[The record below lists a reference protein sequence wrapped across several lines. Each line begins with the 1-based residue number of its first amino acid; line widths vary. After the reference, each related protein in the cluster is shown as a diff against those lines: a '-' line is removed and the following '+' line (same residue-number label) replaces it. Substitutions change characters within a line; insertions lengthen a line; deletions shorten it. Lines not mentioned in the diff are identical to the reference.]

1 MKREDNI
8 TNKIDW
14 VTVLIYCA
22 IVFLGWLNIYAVT
35 YDENAQTSIFS
46 LDLNSGRQLVF
57 IGGSLII
64 IAAILIIDR
73 QFYETFAY
81 IIYGLLLF
89 MLLLVPIIGKE
100 VGGNKAWL
108 GIGSFGV
115 QPSEFAKFATA
126 LVVAKTIGS
135 IGFKM
140 DNLRNQ
146 LILFALIGTPMFLI
160 LLQKDTGTA
169 MVFSVFVLVFF
180 REGMSPFLII
190 IGIACAVILIID
202 RQFYETFAYIIYGL
216 LLFMLLLVPI
226 IGKEV
231 GGNKAWLGIGSF
243 GVQPSEFA
251 KFATALVVAKT
262 IGSIGFK
269 MDNLRNQ
276 LILFALIGTPMFL
289 ILLQK
294 DTGTAMVFSVFV
306 LVFFREGMSPFLII
320 IGIAC
325 AVIFVLTLLVDNQ
338 LYLHVG
344 VAVLLILAIL
354 MGRKKFKRIA
364 MLTAGALAIVMVIA
378 SVDYIVSDV
387 LKPHQQNRIK
397 ALINPDADPLGFG
410 WNVTQSKI
418 AIGSGGFLGKGFLE
432 GTQTKFDFV
441 PEQSTDFIFCTIGE
455 EHGWIGSLFT
465 IALFMLLLLRILFL
479 AERQKN
485 KFARVY
491 GYSVACILFF
501 HFAVN
506 IGMTIGLFPVIG
518 IPLPFFSYGG
528 SSLWGFTILLFIF
541 LKLDAHRMQV
551 LQRL

>member
-8 TNKIDW
+8 THKIDW
-14 VTVLIYCA
+14 VTVLIYGT

-35 YDENAQTSIFS
+35 YDENAVTSIFS

-57 IGGSLII
+57 IGGSIVII
-64 IAAILIIDR
+64 SAILIIDR

-100 VGGNKAWL
+100 VGGNKAWI

-126 LVVAKTIGS
+126 LAIAKFIGTIG
-135 IGFKM
+135 FRM
-140 DNLRNQ
+140 DNIKNQ
-146 LILFALIGTPMFLI
+146 LTLFALIGAPILLI
-160 LLQKDTGTA
+160 LLQKDYGTA
-169 MVFSVFVLVFF
+169 MVFLIFLIVLY
-180 REGMSPFLII
+180 REGMAPF
-190 IGIACAVILIID
+190 
-202 RQFYETFAYIIYGL
+202 
-216 LLFMLLLVPI
+216 LLLV
-226 IGKEV
+226 
-231 GGNKAWLGIGSF
+231 
-243 GVQPSEFA
+243 
-251 KFATALVVAKT
+251 
-262 IGSIGFK
+262 
-269 MDNLRNQ
+269 
-276 LILFALIGTPMFL
+276 
-289 ILLQK
+289 
-294 DTGTAMVFSVFV
+294 
-306 LVFFREGMSPFLII
+306 GM
-320 IGIAC
+320 GA
-325 AVIFVLTLLVDNQ
+325 AVIFILTLLVDNNWI
-338 LYLHVG
+338 LYGIIGGIWVM
-344 VAVLLILAIL
+344 LIYFN
-354 MGRKKFKRIA
+354 RKKKIKRIA
-364 MLTAGALAIVMVIA
+364 IITTGALLLAFTITSVEFIFDNLLAEHHQKRIVAM
-378 SVDYIVSDV
+378 
-387 LKPHQQNRIK
+387 L
-397 ALINPDADPLGFG
+397 NPDADPLGYG

-418 AIGSGGFLGKGFLE
+418 AIGSGGIAGKGFLE
-432 GTQTKFDFV
+432 GTQTKYDFV

-465 IALFMLLLLRILFL
+465 IALFMALLLRVVFL

>member
-1 MKREDNI
+1 LKREDNI
-8 TNKIDW
+8 TDKIDW
-14 VTVLIYCA
+14 VTVLLYGA
-22 IVFLGWLNIYAVT
+22 IVLMGWLNIYAVT
-35 YDENAQTSIFS
+35 YDENADTSIFS
-46 LDLNSGRQLVF
+46 LHLNSGRQLVF

-64 IAAILIIDR
+64 ILAILIIDR

-81 IIYGLLLF
+81 III
-89 MLLLVPIIGKE
+89 LVPLIGKE

-135 IGFKM
+135 IGFKI

-146 LILFALIGTPMFLI
+146 VILFALIGVPMLLV

-169 MVFSVFVLVFF
+169 LVFSVFLLVFF
-180 REGMSPFLII
+180 REGMSPFI
-190 IGIACAVILIID
+190 ILI
-202 RQFYETFAYIIYGL
+202 GL
-216 LLFMLLLVPI
+216 
-226 IGKEV
+226 
-231 GGNKAWLGIGSF
+231 S
-243 GVQPSEFA
+243 
-251 KFATALVVAKT
+251 
-262 IGSIGFK
+262 
-269 MDNLRNQ
+269 
-276 LILFALIGTPMFL
+276 
-289 ILLQK
+289 
-294 DTGTAMVFSVFV
+294 
-306 LVFFREGMSPFLII
+306 
-320 IGIAC
+320 C
-325 AVIFVLTLLVDNQ
+325 AIIFVLTLLVENQ
-338 LYLHVG
+338 YYLYMGVG
-344 VAVLLILAIL
+344 VLLVVAIL

-364 MLTAGALAIVMVIA
+364 MLTVGALMIVMMIG

-465 IALFMLLLLRILFL
+465 IALFMTLLLRIVFL